1 MIYITVNKE
10 CREILDPV
18 VGRCKNL
25 IPSGLIYWS
34 LCCHDSASHS
44 SCLSSWEGYGRRSI
58 NNRVRSSRLHIIH
71 RSLAGLWGPFVLN
84 ILLIYGILKGR
95 LGNIISK
102 IRVREKKTKTSQ
114 MIQCSIH
121 SKQILLHRSIPGRE
135 SDLGRI
141 IGLTSVGPF
150 FMQKRGC
157 WFEVK
162 TFQKVGSRGSL
173 SLPRIK
179 SSSVGQRRSLEDWL
193 VLVFI
198 SQGTAKYK
206 SQLVKSYVNTCRKC
220 DPYAQ

>member
-1 MIYITVNKE
+1 MRGIWEEVYKQP
-10 CREILDPV
+10 RPV
-18 VGRCKNL
+18 FLSAHYPLLFGRTLRSVCLK
-25 IPSGLIYWS
+25 
-34 LCCHDSASHS
+34 HSAHLWHS
-44 SCLSSWEGYGRRSI
+44 EGSTWKHYFENTGT
-58 NNRVRSSRLHIIH
+58 
-71 RSLAGLWGPFVLN
+71 G
-84 ILLIYGILKGR
+84 
-95 LGNIISK
+95 
-102 IRVREKKTKTSQ
+102 EKTKTSQ

-179 SSSVGQRRSLEDWL
+179 SSSVGQRRSLED
-193 VLVFI
+193 
-198 SQGTAKYK
+198 
-206 SQLVKSYVNTCRKC
+206 
-220 DPYAQ
+220 

>member
-1 MIYITVNKE
+1 M
-10 CREILDPV
+10 
-18 VGRCKNL
+18 
-25 IPSGLIYWS
+25 
-34 LCCHDSASHS
+34 ASWRVD
-44 SCLSSWEGYGRRSI
+44 LETLFRKYGYG
-58 NNRVRSSRLHIIH
+58 
-71 RSLAGLWGPFVLN
+71 
-84 ILLIYGILKGR
+84 
-95 LGNIISK
+95 
-102 IRVREKKTKTSQ
+102 KKTKTSQ

-198 SQGTAKYK
+198 WQGTAKYK
-206 SQLVKSYVNTCRKC
+206 SQLVKSYVNTCRKY
-220 DPYAQ
+220 DPYAQLIKKVTYDRVIYYIYIVWRVTLIATMTKCSTINLHVIEQSRNTHICEIFLSVIIIIMLHWGQI